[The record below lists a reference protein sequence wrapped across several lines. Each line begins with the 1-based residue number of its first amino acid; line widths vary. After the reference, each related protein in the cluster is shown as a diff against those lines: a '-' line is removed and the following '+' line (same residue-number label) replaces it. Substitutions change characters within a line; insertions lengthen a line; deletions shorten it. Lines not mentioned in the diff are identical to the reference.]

1 MESNLVEFALEILG
15 KVSHEEIKIESKCE
29 LLRLAQNV
37 SKTDL
42 GSFRSVNHQLTSLT
56 TDLLIIT
63 KPTIPSFDVKLLT
76 AFHKYFAQLSP
87 EVQRGTYSYLGSL
100 INSSLMT
107 QSRSFPSMDELDLRT
122 LLETDM
128 STNFVYE
135 KTDDRIKDFLEEA
148 TKKYNVTH
156 EKNRTDI
163 TKSKYEYQLYNIVEN
178 LLAARNQRCVTPP
191 GISQMMLIYIFGGRS
206 RIICD
211 IFAKQGAKGCYNSV
225 TQKILL
231 KSEKTSQRI
240 CKDGIECWYSFDNI
254 QKLFKIHRL
263 YGDNQNKVIARVLTS
278 VVRYYPDGLMLS
290 DIQYKMDNNPMK
302 WLYSFEVNGETTIFG
317 DKLDKGVLLSM
328 IKPSEDDLN
337 IVLGRWD
344 FDIDDA
350 IKKVEKELE
359 EGKIDII
366 DQMIENDQLEKMQY
380 CSLCEVFQ
388 EVSGNRK
395 YCQNCKTLLTKL
407 NTIEDDI
414 VDDAAK
420 EEEEEDLSTVY
431 KLRIFDNDDVCKPT
445 FVQLKEVKDKRIN
458 FPQVRNIEQK
468 NDAIYETEKCVYVN
482 PNKFERV
489 EKVFE
494 EIQKR
499 TKTFENP
506 SSFLTIDEAGNIAVE
521 IPKLADVRHYIVV
534 TVDGLP
540 HRIAI
545 EVIKH
550 CYRCSECDK
559 KISSISDVSKH
570 FKKFGHMRY
579 IKRFSNIIVKL
590 GGLHLELN
598 MLRSFVSLNW
608 KIDYSYLV
616 NSLGF
621 KSPKAQIFQQKV
633 QDLHKAFDT
642 FIARRKAK
650 LLEYVRPFV
659 IDCIKKKTIPS
670 SKAFDDWVTNN
681 VKDESYKVNLEIDK
695 YFGTSIWLVRA
706 GHRANYFKLYR
717 AGMRIFSGLFHING
731 NLNYSVIELYE
742 DYLFSM
748 MELHN
753 PGLFDH
759 FSTRLCSNLN
769 KVPLNSQP
777 QDARHEEM
785 NKQAQNMFPG
795 KSLEELDLA
804 CCIVDDVMLLRKQSF
819 NDMGISERD
828 SPKIVI
834 PDYNIL
840 VTKIRYAIRK
850 RKYFSDPL
858 QKKAPYSIDR
868 NGLNESLSSNSGA
881 RT

>member
-1 MESNLVEFALEILG
+1 M
-15 KVSHEEIKIESKCE
+15 
-29 LLRLAQNV
+29 
-37 SKTDL
+37 
-42 GSFRSVNHQLTSLT
+42 
-56 TDLLIIT
+56 
-63 KPTIPSFDVKLLT
+63 
-76 AFHKYFAQLSP
+76 
-87 EVQRGTYSYLGSL
+87 
-100 INSSLMT
+100 
-107 QSRSFPSMDELDLRT
+107 
-122 LLETDM
+122 
-128 STNFVYE
+128 
-135 KTDDRIKDFLEEA
+135 
-148 TKKYNVTH
+148 
-156 EKNRTDI
+156 
-163 TKSKYEYQLYNIVEN
+163 
-178 LLAARNQRCVTPP
+178 LAARNQRCVTPP

-211 IFAKQGAKGCYNSV
+211 IFAKQGAKGCYNSI

-240 CKDGIECWYSFDNI
+240 CKDGLECWYSFDNI

-290 DIQYKMDNNPMK
+290 DIQYRLDNNPMK
-302 WLYSFEVNGETTIFG
+302 WLYSFEINGETTIFG

-350 IKKVEKELE
+350 IKKVEKELK
-359 EGKIDII
+359 EGKLDII
-366 DQMIENDQLEKMQY
+366 DQMIESDQLEKMQY
-380 CSLCEVFQ
+380 CSVCEVLQ

-395 YCQNCKTLLTKL
+395 YCKNCKTLLTKL
-407 NTIEDDI
+407 NTNEDDI
-414 VDDAAK
+414 VDDTGK
-420 EEEEEDLSTVY
+420 EEEEDLSTVY
-431 KLRIFDNDDVCKPT
+431 KLRIFDNDDMCKPT

-458 FPQVRNIEQK
+458 FPHVRNIEQK

-506 SSFLTIDEAGNIAVE
+506 SSFLTIDESGNIAVE
-521 IPKLADVRHYIVV
+521 IRELANVRHYIVV

-550 CYRCSECDK
+550 CYRCSECGK

-570 FKKFGHMRY
+570 FNKFGHKRY

-633 QDLHKAFDT
+633 QDLHKSFDLLLPDG
-642 FIARRKAK
+642 K
-650 LLEYVRPFV
+650 LN
-659 IDCIKKKTIPS
+659 C
-670 SKAFDDWVTNN
+670 
-681 VKDESYKVNLEIDK
+681 
-695 YFGTSIWLVRA
+695 
-706 GHRANYFKLYR
+706 
-717 AGMRIFSGLFHING
+717 
-731 NLNYSVIELYE
+731 
-742 DYLFSM
+742 
-748 MELHN
+748 
-753 PGLFDH
+753 
-759 FSTRLCSNLN
+759 
-769 KVPLNSQP
+769 
-777 QDARHEEM
+777 
-785 NKQAQNMFPG
+785 
-795 KSLEELDLA
+795 
-804 CCIVDDVMLLRKQSF
+804 
-819 NDMGISERD
+819 
-828 SPKIVI
+828 
-834 PDYNIL
+834 
-840 VTKIRYAIRK
+840 
-850 RKYFSDPL
+850 
-858 QKKAPYSIDR
+858 
-868 NGLNESLSSNSGA
+868 
-881 RT
+881 